1 MPVRRLEIHSSVG
14 LVNHLFCSG
23 LWLVYPS
30 MLCIRG
36 RFHLWLGHRTGT
48 HIHTTQTYSHRQE
61 NLSSQLAAGGNP
73 CSQWEN
79 ITLLMGTLGW
89 PSGFLNEGF
98 LASGSANQRV
108 SGGPMCLLLL
118 NNTYTVKCIK
128 WGFKRFNKRLS
139 EKIGIL
145 KCQSKNETN
154 NADLFL
160 RARIDSFCSLNYY
173 FHCFLLRKK
182 RNGNRFL
189 GIPDWSVSLL
199 HD

>member
-1 MPVRRLEIHSSVG
+1 MCPFPILSMPVRRLEIHSSVG

-79 ITLLMGTLGW
+79 ITLLIGTLGW
-89 PSGFLNEGF
+89 
-98 LASGSANQRV
+98 RV

-118 NNTYTVKCIK
+118 NNTYAYTVKCIK

-173 FHCFLLRKK
+173 F
-182 RNGNRFL
+182 
-189 GIPDWSVSLL
+189 
-199 HD
+199 